1 MNTFIR
7 AVEYWL
13 PSNDRSILEFGGG
26 HYGAA
31 KRFEA
36 ASRSLCFG
44 RGEGLP
50 GQAWELGHPV
60 VLKEFEGSY
69 FRRIAAAR
77 ADGLTCGI
85 AVPIFAG
92 DFLTS
97 VLVIFCGE
105 NKDVRECAAG
115 AERAGAIE
123 LWKND
128 PDESYDMTLADG
140 YYGNTGDAFEFI
152 SRSTSFRRGIG
163 LPGLAWEAAG
173 PVFIENLG
181 KGSGFLRGDSAVK
194 VGINRGFALPCS
206 TPGHAFYVMAFL
218 SALATPIA
226 ERIEIW
232 ATDASRQAL
241 LRSSGF
247 DEIDGVLG
255 ADRDH
260 AVLRGEGPIG
270 QAFLTGVP
278 AVAEGVTKPGH
289 TQSDGGEALTLAAIP
304 VVLEGRLR
312 AVLAL
317 YI

>member
-7 AVEYWL
+7 AVEYWV

-26 HYGAA
+26 YYGAA

-36 ASRSLCFG
+36 ASKGLCFG

-50 GQAWELGHPV
+50 GQAWELGHPI

-97 VLVIFCGE
+97 VFVIFCGDDE
-105 NKDVRECAAG
+105 A
-115 AERAGAIE
+115 RAGAIE
-123 LWKND
+123 LWAND
-128 PDESYDMTLADG
+128 PDESYDMSLVDG
-140 YYGNTGDAFEFI
+140 YYGNTGDTFEFI
-152 SRSTSFRRGIG
+152 SRSSSFRRGIG
-163 LPGLAWEAAG
+163 LPGMAWDAQA

-181 KGSGFLRGDSAVK
+181 RGSGFLRADSAVK

-206 TPGHAFYVMAFL
+206 TSGNDHYVMAFL
-218 SALATPIA
+218 SVLATPIA

-232 ATDASRQAL
+232 LPDEAREKL
-241 LRSSGF
+241 HRSSGF
-247 DEIDGVLG
+247 DEVDGALG
-255 ADRDH
+255 TLPDSAL
-260 AVLRGEGPIG
+260 LRGEGPIG

-289 TQSDGGEALTLAAIP
+289 TAADGGAELTLAAIP
-304 VVLEGRLR
+304 VVLDGRLR